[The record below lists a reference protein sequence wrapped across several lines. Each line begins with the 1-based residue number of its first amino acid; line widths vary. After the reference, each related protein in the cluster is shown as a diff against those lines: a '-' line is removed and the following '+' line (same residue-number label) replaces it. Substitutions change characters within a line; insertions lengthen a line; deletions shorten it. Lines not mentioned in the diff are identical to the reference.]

1 MNIITAGIHSGDR
14 QPGLCDPP
22 PCLAVWTLMCFDLYK
37 RATLFII
44 DLVSIYRYFSLK
56 KTKQSYLL
64 DMGGGI
70 GPDVAPQAHLV
81 SNPKY
86 HFYKASL
93 VPSPAKL
100 HPC

>member
-1 MNIITAGIHSGDR
+1 MI
-14 QPGLCDPP
+14 P
-22 PCLAVWTLMCFDLYK
+22 PCLAMWTLTGFDLYM
-37 RATLFII
+37 RATLFVI
-44 DLVSIYRYFSLK
+44 DLVPNHRYFSLK

-64 DMGGGI
+64 DMGGGL
-70 GPDVAPQAHLV
+70 GPDVTPQEHLV

-86 HFYKASL
+86 HFYEASL